1 MNWLRPH
8 SQKQMF
14 RFPSPHGQHCWEK
27 KNVCYL
33 SRLFPGSEMPCIH
46 RSWTNTDILIS
57 PQNDVFEHPCF
68 RARAARAKWLSHED
82 IIKSRLLFMY
92 YYFTDLPI
100 FVFSAFLFLT
110 ERPTA
115 YFHERWL
122 TFMGDG
128 NEEFYRD
135 GLSVNTCENV
145 IDTRVLL
152 FPLYNVISPQYLKL
166 SRRVSRSCTF
176 EIANVALNNL

>member
-1 MNWLRPH
+1 M
-8 SQKQMF
+8 K
-14 RFPSPHGQHCWEK
+14 
-27 KNVCYL
+27 
-33 SRLFPGSEMPCIH
+33 
-46 RSWTNTDILIS
+46 
-57 PQNDVFEHPCF
+57 
-68 RARAARAKWLSHED
+68 KWLSHED

-110 ERPTA
+110 DRPTA

-145 IDTRVLL
+145 IDTRVCCCSLCITSL
-152 FPLYNVISPQYLKL
+152 VRNVLSCRGVLVDLAPLK
-166 SRRVSRSCTF
+166 
-176 EIANVALNNL
+176 